1 MMTLNLS
8 IAAPEIVLLAMTVVT
23 LLVDVFIPQ
32 KQRLLTFSFAL
43 LSILAAAV
51 CTLHLFSE
59 PKTLAFNGMYV
70 HSHMTSVLNLFI
82 YIMSFF
88 AFIYSRRYITDRD
101 IHQGEYYIL
110 ALFSILGMVVLV
122 SANSLLVLFLG
133 LELLSLPIY
142 AMVAMQRN
150 SARSSEAAIK
160 YFVIGG
166 MASGLLLYGIS
177 ILYGSTGSLDIPHIA
192 NVVAHTPMKEQILL
206 VFGLV
211 FMLVGIFFKL
221 GAAPFHMWA
230 PDVYEGSPTAV
241 TLFLGSAP
249 KIAAFAL
256 AIRLLVDAMP
266 SISTEWQQV
275 IIVIA
280 LVSMA
285 WGNIVAI
292 VQTNLKRMLAYSSI
306 AHMGYMSLG
315 LIAMSASGYSSAMF
329 YMLMYAIM
337 SMGAFAILI
346 ILSKAGV
353 EVEKISDLKGLN
365 SRNPWLALMML
376 LLMFSMAGI
385 PPTVGFF
392 AKMGVLEALVS
403 AHLVWLAA
411 AALVFAVIGCYYY
424 LAVVKVMYF
433 EEPEDHTPFHV
444 TKDLNIAVTI
454 NCVAVLV
461 LGIFPTGL
469 IDLCRQAFGL

>member
-1 MMTLNLS
+1 
-8 IAAPEIVLLAMTVVT
+8 
-23 LLVDVFIPQ
+23 
-32 KQRLLTFSFAL
+32 
-43 LSILAAAV
+43 
-51 CTLHLFSE
+51 
-59 PKTLAFNGMYV
+59 
-70 HSHMTSVLNLFI
+70 
-82 YIMSFF
+82 
-88 AFIYSRRYITDRD
+88 
-101 IHQGEYYIL
+101 
-110 ALFSILGMVVLV
+110 
-122 SANSLLVLFLG
+122 LG

-142 AMVAMQRN
+142 AMVAMQRK
-150 SARSSEAAIK
+150 SARCSEAAMK

-166 MASGLLLYGIS
+166 VASGLLLYGIS
-177 ILYGSTGSLDIPHIA
+177 ILFGSTGSLDIPHIA
-192 NVVAHTPMKEQILL
+192 NAVAQTPIKEQVLL
-206 VFGLV
+206 IFGLV
-211 FMLVGIFFKL
+211 FMIVGIFFKL

-230 PDVYEGSPTAV
+230 PDVYEGAPTAV

-256 AIRLLVDAMP
+256 AIRLLADAMP
-266 SISTEWQQV
+266 AISVQWQQV
-275 IIVIA
+275 VIVIA
-280 LVSMA
+280 LTSMA

-292 VQTNLKRMLAYSSI
+292 VQSNLKRMLAYSSI

-329 YMLMYAIM
+329 YILIYAIM

-346 ILSKAGV
+346 ILSKSGV

-411 AALVFAVIGCYYY
+411 VALIFAVIGCYYY

-433 EEPEDHTPFHV
+433 EEPEDYTPFTI
-444 TKDLNIAVTI
+444 TKDLNIAITV

-461 LGIFPTGL
+461 LGIFPTAL